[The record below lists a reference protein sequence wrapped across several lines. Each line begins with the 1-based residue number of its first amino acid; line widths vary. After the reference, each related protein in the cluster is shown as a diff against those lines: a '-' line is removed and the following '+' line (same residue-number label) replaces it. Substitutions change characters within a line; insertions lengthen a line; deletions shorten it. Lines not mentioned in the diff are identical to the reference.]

1 MTQDGLEAQHAFSPK
16 NSDSDASIEGKML
29 HHENSGESAG
39 TWFKN
44 ANEHV
49 PPETYREPLSDE
61 EPPFY
66 LTSQEPYHQLPHSG
80 APSRVFGGVQALP
93 ADSEKEDLRDVIDDL
108 TIENRKLKKRLRSH
122 KSRTSRATGSH
133 AEDTLFEVRV
143 HGMRAEKKREL
154 ELLLKN
160 FATSLEKDRVPSRS
174 TGSLS
179 SEHIASLSSQSN
191 SGPSPNHVKPVHTD
205 SGYGSNSNAGRSHNT
220 MAVPSTSKDHA
231 IKSYLHDIP
240 DVLLPQH
247 SYQLS
252 DKAKMALVVQ
262 RLEQLFTGKTA
273 SSGDHQQPNQ
283 QQEVSKSAAH
293 GDRQE
298 DAARKRKRAPEGT
311 REAHILPPDA
321 QYNLDISEP
330 PSPAKSL
337 HSKIKSAKKG
347 ESPIEESGTDPSQC
361 NSPDQRP
368 TRPLDLD
375 IGRAQVAQENL
386 EYIRHLGLQVPAL
399 DQGGNG
405 NSEWIYLN
413 LLTSMAQLH
422 TLNVTPDFVRRA
434 IRKRST
440 RLELSKDE
448 RQVRW
453 RGGADKTIFSKDTER
468 AMEHTTTVPYDSA
481 PGDLVGNKGSKTDSA
496 SHGRVSLTPSEGQT
510 SREESSNAKDQQHS
524 TLATSYSSKPQVSSS
539 HVKTP
544 SSFDYKPLF
553 HKHKPLLRRQASSM
567 DDSTSS
573 AATDSTGLV
582 EGMSRSKLSG
592 QNEDGEGML
601 TFYNNAYFCSDL
613 SADKHSA
620 KSMQNDLS
628 SLIDFRNG
636 ILGIP
641 EPMDYEESALRHH
654 DACYFAP
661 QFAAKF
667 TPPKNSRPIEF
678 EVEPMLA
685 AGEEETQ
692 PMEMEASGLGMI
704 VLADNFA
711 IDVKV
716 ARTPVVKQHLLR
728 PKSRLQRSIPARFQ
742 YYVESAQYINLQA
755 SRLPSPL
762 YLLLTSSSSSAPDA
776 MDEDSEGSESSSSA
790 AEEVSP
796 APLAFMRHF
805 SNESSGD
812 DFLQGNL
819 QDDDS
824 SMDMLR
830 DARTHDPKRTAAQE
844 HEYLLNHPGAA
855 MTVSPSLAATIGTPS
870 VQGSRPRESSMQ
882 EARSDT
888 DEVGSYDS
896 DDA

>member
-1 MTQDGLEAQHAFSPK
+1 
-16 NSDSDASIEGKML
+16 ML

-49 PPETYREPLSDE
+49 QPETYREPLSDE

-66 LTSQEPYHQLPHSG
+66 LANQEPYHQLPHSG
-80 APSRVFGGVQALP
+80 APSRVFGGVPALP

-108 TIENRKLKKRLRSH
+108 TIENKKLKRRLRGH
-122 KSRTSRATGSH
+122 KSRTSKATGSR

-174 TGSLS
+174 TGSLNS
-179 SEHIASLSSQSN
+179 DPLASLSSLSN
-191 SGPSPNHVKPVHTD
+191 SAPSTHHVKLVHTD
-205 SGYGSNSNAGRSHNT
+205 SGYGSNSRAGRSQHS
-220 MAVPSTSKDHA
+220 MAVPLTSRDHT

-240 DVLLPQH
+240 DVLLPQQSSH
-247 SYQLS
+247 LS
-252 DKAKMALVVQ
+252 EKAKMAVVVR
-262 RLEQLFTGKTA
+262 RLEQLFTGRTA
-273 SSGDHQQPNQ
+273 SPGDHQQPNQ
-283 QQEVSKSAAH
+283 QQEVSKLAAN

-298 DAARKRKRAPEGT
+298 DAARKRKRVPEGA

-321 QYNLDISEP
+321 QYNLDVSEP

-337 HSKIKSAKKG
+337 HSKIKPAKKS
-347 ESPIEESGTDPSQC
+347 ESPEEGSGTDPSRC

-386 EYIRHLGLQVPAL
+386 EYIRHLGLQVPAVG
-399 DQGGNG
+399 QGGND

-468 AMEHTTTVPYDSA
+468 AMEHTATVPFDSA
-481 PGDLVGNKGSKTDSA
+481 QGEMVGNKGSKTDSA
-496 SHGRVSLTPSEGQT
+496 SNGRVSFTPSEGQT
-510 SREESSNAKDQQHS
+510 SREDSSNAKDRQHS
-524 TLATSYSSKPQVSSS
+524 TLGTSYSSKLQVASS
-539 HVKTP
+539 HGKTP

-553 HKHKPLLRRQASSM
+553 HKHKPSLRRENSSM
-567 DDSTSS
+567 DESTSS
-573 AATDSTGLV
+573 AGTDSTGLV
-582 EGMSRSKLSG
+582 DGMSRSKLSG

-620 KSMQNDLS
+620 KSVQNDLS
-628 SLIDFRNG
+628 SLTDFSNG
-636 ILGIP
+636 ILGISQ
-641 EPMDYEESALRHH
+641 PMDYEESALRHH

-678 EVEPMLA
+678 EVKPILA

-716 ARTPVVKQHLLR
+716 ARKPVIGQQLLK
-728 PKSRLQRSIPARFQ
+728 PKSRLQRNIPAQYQ
-742 YYVESAQYINLQA
+742 YYVESAQCINLLA
-755 SRLPSPL
+755 SQLPSPL
-762 YLLLTSSSSSAPDA
+762 YLLFTSSSSSAPDA
-776 MDEDSEGSESSSSA
+776 MDEDSDGSESSSSA
-790 AEEVSP
+790 AEEDISP
-796 APLAFMRHF
+796 APLAFMRQF
-805 SNESSGD
+805 STRSSGD
-812 DFLQGNL
+812 DFLQENL
-819 QDDDS
+819 HDDDS
-824 SMDMLR
+824 SVDMLR
-830 DARTHDPKRTAAQE
+830 DARTHDPERTAAQE
-844 HEYLLNHPGAA
+844 REYLLNHPGAA

-870 VQGSRPRESSMQ
+870 VHEGRLRKSSMQ
-882 EARSDT
+882 EVRSDV
-888 DEVGSYDS
+888 DEVGCYDS
-896 DDA
+896 DDD